1 MSNINFTDL
10 QNSLPPSKIIQL
22 VTALGS
28 DEYVEKEDYIIF
40 IIVRNNNF
48 ILAYTISNIIE
59 LHYFFRNTVV

>member
-1 MSNINFTDL
+1 MSNINLTDL

-40 IIVRNNNF
+40 K
-48 ILAYTISNIIE
+48 TICHNEDSQNAS
-59 LHYFFRNTVV
+59 LKLYYYKKDNSYV